1 MRVSWKLS
9 VMVHNQSKVLSF
21 DNLTIDFV
29 ARMVFVDGRET
40 HLTRTE
46 FDLLSVLSKNP
57 RRALSR
63 AELATLVWG
72 EPWFGDYHVLTVHI
86 ANLRKK
92 IKCNAHTR
100 KLIQTIHGY
109 GYRFDGKALDGQ
121 ALDGQALDGYPL
133 EVTPSTTVDHPPV
146 RINSRDTRR
155 IEAERRS
162 R

>member
-1 MRVSWKLS
+1 MDYS
-9 VMVHNQSKVLSF
+9 QSKVLSF
-21 DNLTIDFV
+21 GHLTIDYV

-46 FDLLSVLSKNP
+46 FDLLSVLSNNP

-72 EPWFGDYHVLTVHI
+72 EQWFGDYHVLTVHI

-100 KLIQTIHGY
+100 PLIQTIHGY
-109 GYRFDGKALDGQ
+109 GYRFDGQ